1 MVHMNKMLK
10 KKKKTS
16 KQFSQVTRRKLS
28 FSLYIS
34 EEQKQEYDSLVG

>member
-1 MVHMNKMLK
+1 MVHMKKMLNK
-10 KKKKTS
+10 KKRS